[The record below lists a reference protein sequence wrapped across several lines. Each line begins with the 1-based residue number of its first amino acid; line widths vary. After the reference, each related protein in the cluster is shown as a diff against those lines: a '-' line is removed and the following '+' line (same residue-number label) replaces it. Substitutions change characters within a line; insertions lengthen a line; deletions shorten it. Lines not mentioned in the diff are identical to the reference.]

1 MAPLIDGVFTVD
13 DEAMFRLLALL
24 ADTENIRMEPSAMAG
39 MAGPLR
45 IVTAESRLPR
55 LDFPMKMA
63 EATHLVWGTGGRM
76 VPDEEMN
83 ASYARGKG

>member
-1 MAPLIDGVFTVD
+1 
-13 DEAMFRLLALL
+13 MFSH
-24 ADTENIRMEPSAMAG
+24 IRMEPSALAG
-39 MAGPLR
+39 MAGSLR
-45 IVTAESRLPR
+45 IVSAASRLTS